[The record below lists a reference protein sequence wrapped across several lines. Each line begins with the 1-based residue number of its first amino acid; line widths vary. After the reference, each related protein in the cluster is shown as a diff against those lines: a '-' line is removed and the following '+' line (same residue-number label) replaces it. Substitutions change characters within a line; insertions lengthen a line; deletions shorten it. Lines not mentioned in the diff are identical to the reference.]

1 MLFIYD
7 SSNRGL
13 RIHSWEVWNTNER
26 RKQCCFV
33 AIHACLVKKE
43 RSTTS
48 PETQVLHSVW
58 KFQKKSHL
66 NFLFQILWFLWQKWF
81 IEKVWI
87 WDFLSD
93 FLTLWWSTLH
103 KILFSISTLQC
114 ILSVQ
119 ATFVV
124 VHPLSPSLSILLLTL
139 GAKCRSE

>member
-1 MLFIYD
+1 MDPSKHYKVFKIGLRILLKNLFRYFKQKYDSLITTNDYMLFIYD

-13 RIHSWEVWNTNER
+13 RIHSWEVWNTNES

-48 PETQVLHSVW
+48 PETQVLHSVL
-58 KFQKKSHL
+58 KLQKKSPL

-93 FLTLWWSTLH
+93 FLTLWWFT
-103 KILFSISTLQC
+103 
-114 ILSVQ
+114 
-119 ATFVV
+119 
-124 VHPLSPSLSILLLTL
+124 
-139 GAKCRSE
+139 